1 MTRKL
6 VDLYLRLSV
15 DREGKDSLERQEA
28 DLRAWA
34 KREKLTVRK
43 VWKDAG
49 KSGFKADVHRQ
60 NFESAVHAVST
71 GEVGTLAVW
80 KLDRLSR
87 RGAGQVGLLLDQVEA
102 AGSRIVFLKDNLDS
116 RESSNRMLIIMVSE
130 QARAESANTKL
141 RVREKIAADAIRG
154 VPKGG
159 TRPFGWEPGGI
170 TLRPSEADLVRVAVA
185 DYLGGRRSLLRI
197 AKDWNA
203 AGVQTDGM
211 KRERVGRDGVKRPAR
226 GIWTA
231 TTVRQLLLR
240 ERNAGLLV
248 HDGAVMPKSKIKPII
263 TTEEHEALKGRV
275 KAGTPLSERAVTLL
289 GGIIRC
295 ECGAPMHGTM
305 SYSQRAKERG
315 NVPAGKRYTY
325 THYKCSQA
333 LYDKSRRHASI
344 VQKIVDDLII
354 AMLWADLYSGK
365 LDTPGDDVT
374 AALADV
380 SARLREN
387 SEGIDHIAGVLN
399 DFKLKSIH
407 GRSRGDLAKLEV
419 ERAALE
425 RERDGLLARAAEG
438 GALAA
443 FLEEWRRSPEG
454 FTGTEDR
461 EAWEAQF
468 WAVWN
473 SVPIERKHA
482 LIRARYR
489 PVVKV
494 GGRGIERV
502 RMAPL
507 SA

>member
-1 MTRKL
+1 MTKEL

-34 KREKLTVRK
+34 KREKLTVRT

-141 RVREKIAADAIRG
+141 RVREKIAADAVRG
-154 VPKGG
+154 RPKGG

-170 TLRPSEADLVRVAVA
+170 VLRPSEADLVRVAVA

-211 KRERVGRDGVKRPAR
+211 KRERVGRDGMKRPAR

-231 TTVRQLLLR
+231 TTVRQLVLR

-248 HDGAVMPKSKIKPII
+248 HDGAVMPKSEIEPII
-263 TTEEHEALKGRV
+263 TLEEHEALKGRV

-333 LYDKSRRHASI
+333 LYDKSRPHASI
-344 VQKIVDDLII
+344 VQKTVDDLII
-354 AMLWADLYSGK
+354 GMLWADLFTGS
-365 LDTPGDDVT
+365 LDAPGDDLT
-374 AALADV
+374 AALNDV
-380 SARLREN
+380 SARLKDNAERTAHV
-387 SEGIDHIAGVLN
+387 GRILLN
-399 DFKLKSIH
+399 PKVASIH
-407 GRSRGDLAKLEV
+407 RQANGDLAALDI
-419 ERAALE
+419 ERAELE
-425 RERDGLLARAAEG
+425 SERNGLLARAAEG

-443 FLEEWRRSPEG
+443 FLEEWRRSDEG

-461 EAWEAQF
+461 EAWEARF
-468 WAVWN
+468 WAAWEG
-473 SVPIERKHA
+473 VPIERKHA
-482 LIRARYR
+482 MIRARYR

-502 RMAPL
+502 SFTP
-507 SA
+507 